1 MRTNASLF
9 AVLCSGALIAG
20 LVASPSLRAAG
31 VGALGT
37 HYEGLAHHNTD
48 TTTDAITLN
57 WESVTP
63 HPGGK
68 FSATLQIQSSPLSFT
83 GPGAS
88 VVKTPLT
95 DVPITGKITAGGKVT
110 FSGKVSMG
118 STSLTIKDG
127 KGQLS
132 SLGHYVLGTLTVQ
145 NKNFSETISGK
156 YTFDIVT
163 DILVRAE
170 PSRRPAF
177 WAFGGGGA
185 VGLRTTTSCS

>member
-1 MRTNASLF
+1 MAG
-9 AVLCSGALIAG
+9 VLAARS
-20 LVASPSLRAAG
+20 VPAAG
-31 VGALGT
+31 VAALGS
-37 HYEGLAHHNTD
+37 HHEGLAHHNSD
-48 TTTDAITLN
+48 TTTDAIVLN
-57 WESVTP
+57 WENVTP

-68 FSATLQIQSSPLSFT
+68 FSATLQIQSSPLSLK
-83 GPGAS
+83 GAGAN
-88 VVKTPLT
+88 VVKTPVT

-110 FSGKVSMG
+110 FSGKVSLG

-163 DILVRAE
+163 DILARVE
-170 PSRRPAF
+170 PCPS
-177 WAFGGGGA
+177 
-185 VGLRTTTSCS
+185 LRFPKASEPPSPS